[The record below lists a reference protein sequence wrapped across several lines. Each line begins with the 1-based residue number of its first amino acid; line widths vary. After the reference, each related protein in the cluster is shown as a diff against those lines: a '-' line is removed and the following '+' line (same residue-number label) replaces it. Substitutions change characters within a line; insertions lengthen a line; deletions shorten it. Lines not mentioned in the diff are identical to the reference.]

1 MEIDQD
7 PDISTISE
15 GNSTH
20 LQLQQIIFLQVIC
33 LLETKRCILG
43 RIFLLF
49 RWFKFTLKPP
59 YSIAHDKLRLAIW
72 DTSF

>member
-1 MEIDQD
+1 MKIDQD
-7 PDISTISE
+7 PDISTMLE

-49 RWFKFTLKPP
+49 
-59 YSIAHDKLRLAIW
+59 
-72 DTSF
+72 

>member
-1 MEIDQD
+1 MKIDQD
-7 PDISTISE
+7 PDISTMSE

-20 LQLQQIIFLQVIC
+20 LQLQPIIFLQVIC

-49 RWFKFTLKPP
+49 LVCYDDLRRLRPLKMDLEWLKIV
-59 YSIAHDKLRLAIW
+59 YI
-72 DTSF
+72 